1 MSFFLLLF
9 LHVHCDI
16 PLLTV
21 WLQIPYICIWPYHW
35 IAIEYLLKPFPSIK
49 VWKNQ
54 KYVKKKS
61 TERLKT
67 CFVKQKK
74 GPKSA
79 AAAFTALGWLFDF
92 FTQGIYFLSTF
103 RLFASCRFQNLK
115 SSKSGQK
122 VQKANWHICWC
133 ISDRENRS
141 WHCLQEH
148 FVFLTL
154 PLHFLLGNLLVP
166 LSGQGPLFL
175 DAVPIGP
182 VFSIGGC
189 PQICKHGYGLFLHK
203 SSFAQKLP
211 LVGMFVRSRI
221 RLNCLVWVT
230 NEVSHEWLKGGE
242 GKKKPEKTDN
252 RGKKKTKE
260 WRKQT
265 GHRGSPATEGV
276 RSGQKREWWH
286 HHFAYSHVD

>member
-92 FTQGIYFLSTF
+92 FTQGIYFSSTF
-103 RLFASCRFQNLK
+103 RLFASCHFQNLK

-122 VQKANWHICWC
+122 VQKADWHICWWKC
-133 ISDRENRS
+133 PNLRLIGQMSMPSSMKECSDISGRMYTRRSYEDIWFRCSAAVRGRSIADR
-141 WHCLQEH
+141 
-148 FVFLTL
+148 
-154 PLHFLLGNLLVP
+154 
-166 LSGQGPLFL
+166 
-175 DAVPIGP
+175 
-182 VFSIGGC
+182 
-189 PQICKHGYGLFLHK
+189 
-203 SSFAQKLP
+203 
-211 LVGMFVRSRI
+211 VRSEA
-221 RLNCLVWVT
+221 VT
-230 NEVSHEWLKGGE
+230 
-242 GKKKPEKTDN
+242 T
-252 RGKKKTKE
+252 
-260 WRKQT
+260 
-265 GHRGSPATEGV
+265 
-276 RSGQKREWWH
+276 
-286 HHFAYSHVD
+286 